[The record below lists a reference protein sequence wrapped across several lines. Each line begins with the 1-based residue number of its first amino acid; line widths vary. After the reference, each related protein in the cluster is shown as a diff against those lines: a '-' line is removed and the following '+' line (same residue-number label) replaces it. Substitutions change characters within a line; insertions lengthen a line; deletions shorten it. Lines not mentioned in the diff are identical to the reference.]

1 MNVQTARRIAGVLR
15 QLVAEAAAHPENLGP
30 ALRHMAAMGLL
41 SAAARLAPC
50 ASRAIAVDGETGHP
64 AAQVVLVTV
73 EELPGAM
80 LAVEFG
86 RKSFDVLRDDAD
98 LRNLYEVLP
107 DAVDPHDPHAAERRQ

>member
-1 MNVQTARRIAGVLR
+1 MNVQTIRRIAGGLL
-15 QLVAEAAAHPENLGP
+15 QLAGTCAAHPENVGP
-30 ALRHMAAMGLL
+30 AVRHMAAMKLL
-41 SAAARLAPC
+41 ELAARLAPHT
-50 ASRAIAVDGETGHP
+50 ARAIAYDGDTGHP
-64 AAQVVLVTV
+64 AAQIVLVTV